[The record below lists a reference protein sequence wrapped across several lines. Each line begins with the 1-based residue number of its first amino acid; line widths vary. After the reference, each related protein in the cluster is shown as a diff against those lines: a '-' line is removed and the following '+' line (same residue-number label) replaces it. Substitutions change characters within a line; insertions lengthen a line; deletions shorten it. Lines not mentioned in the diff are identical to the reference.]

1 MATVEEF
8 VQQYGPSAARA
19 AQTLKV
25 DPAILLGQ
33 FGLETGW
40 GKSVIP
46 GTNNLGNIK
55 DFSGGGALATDNA
68 TGSQDRY
75 RAYDTPDTF
84 MDDYVGLIQRKYPN
98 AVGLGDDAVKY
109 ARALKFGGYAE
120 DPAYIN
126 KVSSATDMVRGLGEK
141 LANFLISAASAET
154 LPNTAPPDRM
164 QALER
169 ALMKADAAGNVVDA
183 KALADEIR
191 RLRGASAPAPTEGGS
206 AQGEFLPDGGFHVSM
221 SHTGPA
227 ESAPAQQE
235 PASQE
240 PDLTDRLLRQG
251 GLTLRAGMTGLGQ
264 TVGIVTE
271 PLRQLVV
278 NPIARQLG
286 LPDAGS
292 AEDFASSLA
301 DAYGLPK
308 PENGAERVAQ
318 DVAGALTGV
327 GGVAKLGAVTAE
339 KVVDPIARGIAELFS
354 KNVGTQ
360 ASSVALGKGLGSAAK
375 EGGASPGTQIALEL
389 AGGLLPTATPTA
401 VAGLT
406 RRAVRGGEAGRQA
419 MADRAQRF
427 ERATGTMPT
436 VGQAAGST
444 ILQGVE
450 NQLGKTLGSVGV
462 MTRKAREQV
471 EALRDQV
478 EGVARGLSPAAGAV
492 DAGESVARGL
502 QGFKDGFRGLQRQLY
517 SALDD
522 FLPGDAPIRVARTQ
536 EALKGLTADIDGAE
550 SVSRLFKNAK
560 IGGLSGALSDDLERS
575 ARAQIPAGGSL
586 FNPPKPDLLQA
597 TLPYESIKK
606 LRSLVGEQLADQ
618 SFLADVPRSKWKALY
633 AALSDDLGDAATAA
647 GPQAAEAWGWANRFT
662 RQQMRR
668 LEDLAGVMNKDGPEK
683 IFQAAMSGTGEG
695 HTVLKRV
702 FDALPKE
709 NRRDMAAAVLRRMG
723 RATPGRQNDLGDVFS
738 PDTFLTNWARM
749 SPEARNTLFG
759 RLGIEG
765 IESSLMRLT
774 NAANM
779 MRESS
784 KAFANLSGTGA
795 DIRLA
800 AQLGGGGLALASGNL
815 LPAAIALG
823 AAPAAA
829 NTAARLTTN
838 PDVVRWLFQKTE
850 ANPATA
856 AILGNII
863 SRLPR

>member
-55 DFSGGGALATDNA
+55 DFSGDGTQAVDNM

-75 RAYDTPDTF
+75 RTYNTPDQF

-126 KVSSATDMVRGLGEK
+126 KVSSATGMVRNLGEK
-141 LANFLISAASAET
+141 LANFLIPAASAET
-154 LPNTAPPDRM
+154 VPNAAPPDRM

-169 ALMKADAAGNVVDA
+169 ALVKADAAGNAADA

-191 RLRGASAPAPTEGGS
+191 RLRGAVTPAQPLQESASS
-206 AQGEFLPDGGFHVSM
+206 AQGEYLPDGGYHIEM
-221 SHTGPA
+221 SHT
-227 ESAPAQQE
+227 APTGSTPTPQE
-235 PASQE
+235 PS
-240 PDLTDRLLRQG
+240 LSDRLLRQG
-251 GLTLRAGMTGLGQ
+251 GLTARAAIQGAGDLAN
-264 TVGIVTE
+264 VFTE
-271 PLRQLVV
+271 PIRYGMWQ
-278 NPIARQLG
+278 
-286 LPDAGS
+286 AGIHDTKPTG
-292 AEDFASSLA
+292 ALATKLA
-301 DAYGLPK
+301 DSLGLPK
-308 PENGAERVAQ
+308 PENGRERVAQ
-318 DVAGALTGV
+318 DVAGALSGV
-327 GGVAKLGAVTAE
+327 GTAAKLGAVTAE
-339 KVVDPIARGIAELFS
+339 KVVSPIARGIAELFS

-389 AGGLLPTATPTA
+389 AGSFLPTATPTA

-427 ERATGTMPT
+427 EQATGAMPT
-436 VGQAAGST
+436 VGQAADST

-462 MTRKAREQV
+462 MTRKARQQV

-502 QGFKDGFRGLQRQLY
+502 QGFKDGFKGLQHQLY
-517 SALDD
+517 SALDE
-522 FLPGDAPIRVARTQ
+522 FLPGSTPIRVARTQ
-536 EALKGLTADIDGAE
+536 EALKGLTADINGAE
-550 SVSRLFKNAK
+550 SVSRLFQNAK

-586 FNPPKPDLLQA
+586 FNPPKPDLSQA

-606 LRSLVGEQLADQ
+606 LRTLVGEQLADQ

-647 GPQAAEAWGWANRFT
+647 GPKAKGAWDWANSFT
-662 RQQMRR
+662 RQQIQR

-749 SPEARNTLFG
+749 SPEARKTLFG

-765 IESSLMRLT
+765 IEANLMRLT

-784 KAFANLSGTGA
+784 KAFANPSGTGA

-823 AAPAAA
+823 VAPAVA

-838 PDVVRWLFQKTE
+838 PNVVRWLFQKTE

-856 AILGNII
+856 AILSNII
-863 SRLPR
+863 SGLPR